1 MRGAVR
7 APAAGA
13 MNHYGGNTMEPLKAG
28 DPAQVGTY
36 QLVGR
41 LGTSGLGQV
50 FAGRGPDGRLTT
62 VTVLHARLAGDPD
75 YREQFRRDVESAR
88 RITGPSLAPVAA
100 DTESDV
106 PWVATGSADAPTLA
120 SAALSGPLPPA
131 AVRDIG
137 LALAHALRAVQ
148 AAGAKLTGI
157 EPSQVLLTP
166 EGPRLTHF
174 GITQPMVGPG
184 STIAA
189 VPSDAEAV
197 RALGRVLHFAATG
210 RPAPAGGGWQ
220 QPAPQIAD
228 PALASI
234 VADCL
239 AAQPAG
245 PGLDTVA
252 ERLNS
257 AAPPAMAPPP
267 PGFGPAAGPG
277 MPPGP
282 PGAPAGFAAGGFP
295 PPPGGGIPPAPA
307 RQPWWRTTNGQ
318 LVAIVAV
325 VAVVVAI
332 GVATSGTKDS
342 SSSAAKPAVT
352 ASGLPSMPSL
362 PGDTS
367 SDEDSGSSDG
377 GDYSSDEPSDPPS
390 ADPVADAV
398 TGDCFDNSGTA
409 SSPELTSAL
418 CESGTFKTVEV
429 LHGTSDTHGCDKLP
443 GDDWNVGYP
452 GRDLVLCLSYQYEHG
467 TAYHATSGDCVYGQS
482 ATTDW
487 DEIDCQTGAFT
498 VLARYTGTTSSAK
511 CKGLR
516 DYDWSEHFGVTGR
529 SDLDVTLCLSMVYPD
544 DAGHAVLNECLKF
557 TGTYSQP
564 HMKSVS
570 CSAAN
575 VIVTGRTAKYSAK
588 SFCGNDPWTTW
599 KPNDYPSLAYTM
611 CYRKR

>member
-1 MRGAVR
+1 
-7 APAAGA
+7 
-13 MNHYGGNTMEPLKAG
+13 MEPLKAG
-28 DPAQVGTY
+28 DPARIGTY
-36 QLVGR
+36 QLVAR

-62 VTVLHARLAGDPD
+62 VTVLHARLAGDPQ

-88 RITGPSLAPVAA
+88 RITGPSLATVAA
-100 DTESDV
+100 DTEGDV
-106 PWVATGSADAPTLA
+106 LWVATGSADAPTLA
-120 SAALSGPLPPA
+120 SVAGSGPLPPA
-131 AVRDIG
+131 AVRDVG

-148 AAGAKLTGI
+148 AAGAKLTGM
-157 EPSQVLLTP
+157 EPSHVVLTP

-189 VPSDAEAV
+189 VPSDADAV
-197 RALGRVLHFAATG
+197 RALGRVLHVAATG
-210 RPAPAGGGWQ
+210 QPAPAGGGWQ

-228 PALASI
+228 PVLASI

-239 AAQPAG
+239 AAQPSG
-245 PGLDTVA
+245 PGLDTVI
-252 ERLNS
+252 ERLTS

-267 PGFGPAAGPG
+267 GFGPAAGPPAG
-277 MPPGP
+277 PPPGFP
-282 PGAPAGFAAGGFP
+282 AAGFPAGGFP
-295 PPPGGGIPPAPA
+295 PAPGPGTPPGPIPA
-307 RQPWWRTTNGQ
+307 RQPWWRTANGQ

-325 VAVVVAI
+325 VAIVIGI
-332 GVATSGTKDS
+332 GVATAGTDGDS
-342 SSSAAKPAVT
+342 SSTAKPVVS
-352 ASGLPSMPSL
+352 ASGLPSL
-362 PGDTS
+362 PGTLPDDSS
-367 SDEDSGSSDG
+367 SDEDSDGSGSDG
-377 GDYSSDEPSDPPS
+377 GSGSDFGSDEPSDPPS

-409 SSPELTSAL
+409 TSPELTSAM
-418 CESGTFKTVEV
+418 CESGTFKAVEV
-429 LHGTSDTHGCDKLP
+429 LHGTSDTHDCDKVAD
-443 GDDWNVGYP
+443 DDWNVGYP

-467 TAYHATSGDCVYGQS
+467 TAYHAESGTCVYGES
-482 ATTDW
+482 AGSDW

-544 DAGHAVLNECLKF
+544 DAGHAVLNQCLKF
-557 TGTYSQP
+557 TGSYAQP

-570 CSAAN
+570 CSSAN
-575 VIVTGRTAKYSAK
+575 VIVTGRTSKYNAK
-588 SFCGNDPWTTW
+588 SFCGNDAWTTW
-599 KPNDYPSLAYTM
+599 KPTDYPSLAYTM
-611 CYRKR
+611 CYRRR

>member
-1 MRGAVR
+1 
-7 APAAGA
+7 
-13 MNHYGGNTMEPLKAG
+13 MEPLKAG

-50 FAGRGPDGRLTT
+50 FAGRGPDGRLTA
-62 VTVLHARLAGDPD
+62 VTVLHARLAADPK
-75 YREQFRRDVESAR
+75 YREQFRADVESAR

-100 DTESDV
+100 DTESDA

-120 SAALSGPLPPA
+120 AVAGSGPLPPA
-131 AVRDIG
+131 AVREVG

-189 VPSDAEAV
+189 VPSDADAV

-210 RPAPAGGGWQ
+210 QPAPAGGGWQ

-228 PALASI
+228 PVLASI

-239 AAQPAG
+239 AAQASG
-245 PGLDTVA
+245 PGLDTVI

-267 PGFGPAAGPG
+267 GFGPPAGPA
-277 MPPGP
+277 GP
-282 PGAPAGFAAGGFP
+282 PAGFAAGGFP
-295 PPPGGGIPPAPA
+295 PPPGGGIPPAPIPA
-307 RQPWWRTTNGQ
+307 RPQSFWRTANGQ
-318 LVAIVAV
+318 LVAIIAV
-325 VAVVVAI
+325 VAVVVGI
-332 GVATSGTKDS
+332 GLATAGTKGDS
-342 SSSAAKPAVT
+342 SGSATPSVSAP
-352 ASGLPSMPSL
+352 GLPTLPTL
-362 PGDTS
+362 PGDAS
-367 SDEDSGSSDG
+367 SDDDSDSGGSDGGSDG
-377 GDYSSDEPSDPPS
+377 GDFSDEPSAPPS
-390 ADPVADAV
+390 ADPIADAV

-409 SSPELTSAL
+409 SSPELTSTM
-418 CESGTFKTVEV
+418 CESGTFKAVDV
-429 LHGTSDTHGCDKLP
+429 LHGTSDTHACDKVD

-452 GRDLVLCLSYQYEHG
+452 GRELVLCLSYQYDHG
-467 TAYHATSGDCVYGQS
+467 TAYHAESGDCVYGES
-482 ATTDW
+482 ATSDW

-511 CKGLR
+511 CKSLR
-516 DYDWSEHFGVTGR
+516 NYDWSEHFSITGR

-544 DAGHAVLNECLKF
+544 DAGHAVLNQCLKF
-557 TGTYSQP
+557 TGTYSAP
-564 HMKSVS
+564 HMKAVS
-570 CSAAN
+570 CSSAN
-575 VIVTGRTAKYSAK
+575 VIVTGRTSKYSAK
-588 SFCGNDPWTTW
+588 SFCGNDAWTTW

>member
-1 MRGAVR
+1 
-7 APAAGA
+7 
-13 MNHYGGNTMEPLKAG
+13 MEPLKAG

-36 QLVGR
+36 QLVAR

-62 VTVLHARLAGDPD
+62 VTVLHARLAGDPQ

-100 DTESDV
+100 DTEGDA
-106 PWVATGSADAPTLA
+106 PWVATGSADAPSLA
-120 SAALSGPLPPA
+120 TVAGSGPLPPA
-131 AVRDIG
+131 AVRDVG

-189 VPSDAEAV
+189 VPSDADAV

-210 RPAPAGGGWQ
+210 QPAPAGGGWQ
-220 QPAPQIAD
+220 QPGPRIAD
-228 PALASI
+228 PVLASI

-239 AAQPAG
+239 AAQPSG
-245 PGLDTVA
+245 PGLDTVV
-252 ERLNS
+252 ERLNG
-257 AAPPAMAPPP
+257 AVPPAMAPP

-282 PGAPAGFAAGGFP
+282 PPGFASGGFP
-295 PPPGGGIPPAPA
+295 PPPGGGIPPAPIPA
-307 RQPWWRTTNGQ
+307 NRSWWRTGNGQ
-318 LVAIVAV
+318 LVAITAV
-325 VAVVVAI
+325 VAVVIAI
-332 GVATSGTKDS
+332 GVATTGTSGGS
-342 SSSAAKPAVT
+342 STTAKPTVS
-352 ASGLPSMPSL
+352 ASGLPSLPTL
-362 PGDTS
+362 PGDS
-367 SDEDSGSSDG
+367 SDSSDSSDAGSSDGGSSDG
-377 GDYSSDEPSDPPS
+377 GDDLGSDLPSDPPS

-409 SSPELTSAL
+409 TSPELTSAL
-418 CESGTFKTVEV
+418 CESGTFKAVDV
-429 LHGTSDTHGCDKLP
+429 LHGTSDTHSCDKIP
-443 GDDWNVGYP
+443 DDDWNVSYP

-467 TAYHATSGDCVYGQS
+467 TAYHATSGECVYGES
-482 ATTDW
+482 ATSDW
-487 DEIDCQTGAFT
+487 DRTDCQTGAFT
-498 VLARYTGTTSSAK
+498 VIARYTGTTSSAK

-516 DYDWSEHFGVTGR
+516 DYDWSEHFGITGR

-557 TGTYSQP
+557 TGSYAQP

-575 VIVTGRTAKYSAK
+575 VIVTGRTSKYNAKT
-588 SFCGNDPWTTW
+588 FCGNDAWTSW
-599 KPNDYPSLAYTM
+599 KPTDYASLAYTL